1 MPAIVVHGGAGRED
15 REERAPRRAGLR
27 RAADAGWAVLAR
39 GGSALD
45 AVVAATI
52 VLEDDEHFN
61 AGTGSV
67 LTGNGW
73 VEMDASLMDGRTLAA
88 GAVAAVTRIGNPIC
102 GAHAVLEGGRE
113 VLLVGE
119 HACDAAAHAGMALV
133 DPRSLITPASR
144 ARWQERRGAPGN
156 TVGAV
161 AHDAGGHVAAA
172 TSTGGIAGKRPGRVG
187 DSAIIGAGTYADD
200 RIGAV
205 SCTGPGEAIIRLSLG
220 RVALAHLAAGAGPT
234 DACARGLDELAT
246 RLGAHAGLILVSPGG
261 AVGFGH
267 RTESMPVAWRDHTQ
281 AETIVVG

>member
-1 MPAIVVHGGAGRED
+1 MSAIVVHGGAGRED
-15 REERAPRRAGLR
+15 AEERAPRRAGLQ
-27 RAADAGWAVLAR
+27 RAGDAGWAVLAR

-67 LTGNGW
+67 LTGDGW
-73 VEMDASLMDGRTLAA
+73 VEMDASLMDGQTLAA
-88 GAVAAVTRIGNPIC
+88 GAVAAVSRLGNPIR

-119 HACDAAAHAGMALV
+119 RACDAAARAGIPLV
-133 DPRSLITPASR
+133 DPRSLITQASQ
-144 ARWQERRGAPGN
+144 ARWQARRAASGN

-161 AHDAGGHVAAA
+161 AHDARGHVAAA
-172 TSTGGIAGKRPGRVG
+172 TSTGGVAGKRAGRVG

-200 RIGAV
+200 RMGAV

-220 RVALAHLAAGAGPT
+220 RVALAHLAVGTGPT
-234 DACARGLDELAT
+234 DACAHALDELAE
-246 RLGAHAGLILVSPGG
+246 RLGAHAGVILVSAQG
-261 AVGFGH
+261 AVGFAY

-281 AETIVVG
+281 RETLVVD